1 MSTDLMLCQMVF
13 GFYAKAM
20 SAGHAIEI
28 VFCLFTPVV
37 YHNAKSVSQIQIIV
51 HFTFDS

>member
-1 MSTDLMLCQMVF
+1 MYTDFMLRQMVF
-13 GFYAKAM
+13 GFSAKAM
-20 SAGHAIEI
+20 SADHAIEI

-37 YHNAKSVSQIQIIV
+37 YYIAKIESRIQIIV